1 MDRPSTGI
9 DALDDLLGRLG
20 VGDNVVWQAPDPAD
34 IEPFVEAFLA
44 TAHGQR
50 PFHSPGRLDR
60 QPACQLRTIG
70 SRRWLAT
77 AGPGAAPQGPHRL
90 RAGQP

>member
-9 DALDDLLGRLG
+9 DALDELLGRLG

-44 TAHGQR
+44 TAHGDTPLTISASACHR
-50 PFHSPGRLDR
+50 PRSWIASARCGTATVSL
-60 QPACQLRTIG
+60 
-70 SRRWLAT
+70 SWT
-77 AGPGAAPQGPHRL
+77 AGRASQHASSNHR
-90 RAGQP
+90 